1 MDLEEIKE
9 VIRET
14 LAEELQILRKQII
27 ASVEAAA
34 ADAFAKLKLRVLYE
48 KDCQDEIAASDV
60 NMNLPVQNTEL
71 EPSDVEMR
79 TVSDENSNQKLCP
92 IIAVTI
98 PMPVQNADSN
108 PAVAQD
114 QQENVPKGES
124 VSEVQTNS
132 QQLNPGVPIPTIH
145 IPPIF
150 KPLTMCPLEYL
161 AVLKNF
167 LTKHQ
172 IDRECD
178 KLKMAEFGIKK
189 ICVTP
194 LTYDSFSTF
203 EAVFLAQD
211 WIKIKETLSK
221 RQIFVEFYKSFNR
234 NETLV
239 EFASRKLK
247 QVENSIPDM
256 PFAQFMGK
264 FMAQVPRH
272 VASAIGQASPETS
285 LQLEQILSKCDAL
298 PQKHKTKRRR
308 SKRNFKIWALK
319 NMDNIP
325 PQLIPQRSNQGS
337 CAPELQ
343 DPGNFVQTENSNVRA
358 PTEGVVKM
366 VEKITDIPQETG
378 PEVVKTEA

>member
-34 ADAFAKLKLRVLYE
+34 ADAFAKLRVLYE

-60 NMNLPVQNTEL
+60 NMDPPVQNTEL
-71 EPSDVEMR
+71 EPSDVEMMPFP
-79 TVSDENSNQKLCP
+79 VENSNQKLCP
-92 IIAVTI
+92 IIAVSI
-98 PMPVQNADSN
+98 PMQVQNADSN

-114 QQENVPKGES
+114 QQESVPNGES

-132 QQLNPGVPIPTIH
+132 QLLLLNPGVPTIH

-161 AVLKNF
+161 AALKNF
-167 LTKHQ
+167 LTMHQ
-172 IDRECD
+172 IDRDYD

-194 LTYDSFSTF
+194 LAYDSFATF

-221 RQIFVEFYKSFNR
+221 RQIFVEFYKSVHR

-239 EFASRKLK
+239 EFARRKLK

-264 FMAQVPRH
+264 FMAQVHRH
-272 VASAIGQASPETS
+272 VASAIGQAAPETS
-285 LQLEQILSKCDAL
+285 LQLEQILSKYDAL
-298 PQKHKTKRRR
+298 PQKLKPKRYR
-308 SKRNFKIWALK
+308 SKRDFKSWALK

-325 PQLIPQRSNQGS
+325 PPADTSEEQSGQLCTRTPGPRKF
-337 CAPELQ
+337 CA
-343 DPGNFVQTENSNVRA
+343 D
-358 PTEGVVKM
+358 
-366 VEKITDIPQETG
+366 
-378 PEVVKTEA
+378 